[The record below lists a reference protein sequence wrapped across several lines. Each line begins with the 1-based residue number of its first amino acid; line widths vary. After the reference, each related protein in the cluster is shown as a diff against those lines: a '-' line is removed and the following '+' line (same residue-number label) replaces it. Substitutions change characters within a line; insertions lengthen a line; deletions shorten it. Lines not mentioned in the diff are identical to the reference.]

1 MKGIFHRS
9 RHREAHSAVAIQ
21 KSNVGKKAG
30 LHRFARN
37 DSKTALS
44 GITTTLLATFTI
56 GSITWAATPVEVEY
70 TVQQI
75 LAHEGVLFVDYSIGE
90 SGKIIVLFGI
100 NEPDWRIEKAVKA
113 LQSHPDIK
121 DLTWVKTDTDF
132 CPIR

>member
-1 MKGIFHRS
+1 MRLF
-9 RHREAHSAVAIQ
+9 
-21 KSNVGKKAG
+21 
-30 LHRFARN
+30 L
-37 DSKTALS
+37 TALLFS
-44 GITTTLLATFTI
+44 LPV
-56 GSITWAATPVEVEY
+56 WAATPAQIEY

-75 LAHEGVLFVDYSIGE
+75 LAREGALFVDYSIGD
-90 SGKIIVLFGI
+90 SGKVILLFGI